1 MTALDLLGL
10 LAWCG
15 AVGVSFAA
23 MTALLRWCPHPLVA
37 ALQGCAAAIVPLGV
51 LAMPIM
57 VLVGNPWAGALSG
70 GVAMVW
76 YLDLRR
82 IAGVGAGRRAAM
94 STEDEN
100 ATSADASLLLLS
112 ANLLLVNPKPD
123 SCAADVHALQA
134 DVVVT
139 LETTST
145 LNTHLDHHMMAAYG
159 PVLVVGT
166 GSRGSMAAIRVKR
179 EIEVVRSGL
188 VRVGIDELPEVVVRH
203 AGHDIRIIG
212 VHLHAPVT
220 QAHLLAWRGEL
231 AELRQLAQEA
241 TSCGQHLVLAGD
253 FNASSA
259 HPGLR
264 RLLDTMPDT
273 YISRHRHLI
282 RTWPVCRG
290 VVPLMGIDH
299 VLTTRGLRC
308 PSVQTVIL
316 SGSDHRALVTR
327 VIPADVFTPGS

>member
-15 AVGVSFAA
+15 AFGVSFAA

-37 ALQGCAAAIVPLGV
+37 ALQGCAATIIPLGV
-51 LAMPIM
+51 LAAPVM

-70 GVAMVW
+70 GAAMVW

-82 IAGVGAGRRAAM
+82 IAGEFARRDTLATGDEHAPIDGAP
-94 STEDEN
+94 
-100 ATSADASLLLLS
+100 LLLLS
-112 ANLLLVNPKPD
+112 ANLLLVNSKPD
-123 SCAADVHALQA
+123 SCAAAVHAQQA

-145 LNTHLDHHMMAAYG
+145 LSEHLDHHMLAAYG
-159 PVLVVGT
+159 PARMVGI

-179 EIEVVRSGL
+179 GVEVVRVGR
-188 VRVGIDELPEVVVRH
+188 VRVGVDDLPEVVVRH
-203 AGHDIRIIG
+203 AGHDVRVIG
-212 VHLHAPVT
+212 VHLHAPVK
-220 QAHLLAWRGEL
+220 QEHLRAWRGEL

-241 TSCGQHLVLAGD
+241 TACGQRLVLAGD

-264 RLLDTMPDT
+264 RLLDTMHDAL
-273 YISRHRHLI
+273 IGLNRHLVA
-282 RTWPVCRG
+282 TWPVRQG

-299 VLTTRGLRC
+299 VLTTRGVRC
-308 PSVQTVIL
+308 SSVRALVVP
-316 SGSDHRALVTR
+316 GSDHRALLTR
-327 VIPADVFTPGS
+327 VVTTGAATSTP

>member
-15 AVGVSFAA
+15 AFGVSFAA
-23 MTALLRWCPHPLVA
+23 MTALLRWCPHPIVA
-37 ALQGCAAAIVPLGV
+37 ALQGCAATIVPLGV
-51 LAMPIM
+51 LVAPIM
-57 VLVGNPWAGALSG
+57 VLVGYPWAGLLSG
-70 GVAMVW
+70 VTAMMW

-82 IAGVGAGRRAAM
+82 IAGKFSRRDALA
-94 STEDEN
+94 TEDE
-100 ATSADASLLLLS
+100 SALTTDAPLLILS
-112 ANLLLVNPKPD
+112 ANLLLVNSKPD
-123 SCAADVHALQA
+123 RCAADVHALQA

-139 LETTST
+139 LETTSA
-145 LNTHLDHHMMAAYG
+145 LNMHLDHHMMAAYG
-159 PVLVVGT
+159 PVRVVGT
-166 GSRGSMAAIRVKR
+166 GSRGSMATIRVKR
-179 EIEVVRSGL
+179 GIEVVRVGL
-188 VRVGIDELPEVVVRH
+188 VCVGVDELPEVVVHH
-203 AGHDIRIIG
+203 AGHDVRIIG
-212 VHLHAPVT
+212 VHLHAPVK

-264 RLLDTMPDT
+264 RLLDTMLDV
-273 YISRHRHLI
+273 YISRHRHLV
-282 RTWPVCRG
+282 RTWPVRRG

-308 PSVQTVIL
+308 PLVRAVVL

-327 VIPADVFTPGS
+327 VMPAGVVAPGS